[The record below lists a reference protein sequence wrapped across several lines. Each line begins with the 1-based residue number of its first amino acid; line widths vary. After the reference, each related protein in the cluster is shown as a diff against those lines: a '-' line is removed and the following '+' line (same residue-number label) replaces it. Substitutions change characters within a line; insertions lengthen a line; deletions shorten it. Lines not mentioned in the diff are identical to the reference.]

1 MMSFIFYQ
9 KKENK
14 YFELLSVVF
23 HCCRSTAVTELE
35 VLSWTWPP
43 WGACPTF
50 QIAIHFG
57 VSFQIIIYDEKCK
70 ARWVTFTLFI
80 YSFLTYQK
88 KLFIPFC
95 QIFIGNDDD
104 DTKKKK
110 SEKKKRRA

>member
-80 YSFLTYQK
+80 YLFLFNLSEKIIYSFLPNLYRK
-88 KLFIPFC
+88 
-95 QIFIGNDDD
+95 
-104 DTKKKK
+104 
-110 SEKKKRRA
+110 